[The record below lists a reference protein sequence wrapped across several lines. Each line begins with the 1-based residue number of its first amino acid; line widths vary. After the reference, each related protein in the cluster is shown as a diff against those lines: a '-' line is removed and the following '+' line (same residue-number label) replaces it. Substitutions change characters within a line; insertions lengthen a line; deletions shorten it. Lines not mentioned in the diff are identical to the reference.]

1 MYLCIDFIYNMYMV
15 MNKKKCLYV
24 ALASVM
30 LATSC
35 SSEQD
40 TMGGRISNR
49 SILFNPTVPHAT
61 SSRAVETTIDNL
73 DAFKVTA
80 FLPGADNY
88 MENVAYTKA
97 DGAWSTNEGNF
108 FWPTSSE
115 YLNFYAYAPAEPC
128 KMATSEDADGAS
140 FSIDHQFQR
149 LENFSPNAAAAEQKD
164 FIYAYAKGNLEEN
177 GTDGVD
183 IKFKHALSQITVAA
197 KNDNKAYTVKV
208 SGVKIGNIMSK
219 STFSFPSTGGDGN
232 DASWTQDSQTGSYT
246 TEWESSAVEL
256 SSDVKDFKDQG
267 NVPFMLIPQSLT
279 STNKASEG
287 AYIALK
293 VSIAM
298 QGGKVLCSDKWAYV
312 GIGGSWQMGK
322 RYNYT
327 LDFSNGAGQDA
338 DGNLIIS
345 GKGIKLSVNM
355 GDWTAED
362 VDLPKVD
369 NTLPELPAIANCL
382 ILDPTGANVGKID
395 VVNNINI
402 FWSNPDVGDAAN
414 VLDKKSEWVAEV
426 IWQDINSRAINFC
439 NAAGNIISGDTYEG
453 TGNQPL
459 YVKAVGGK
467 KGNVVVGVK
476 KKGTGNDAYLW
487 SWHLWIT
494 EEPKLIGGFMDRN
507 LGATSATPS
516 DGDKTYGLY
525 YQFGR
530 KDPFT
535 GDINRYDINGTS
547 IGKTTVADGKV
558 TFAKAMQTPE
568 VFYTYG
574 SSSGSDWASPNNYT
588 TKKWNDI
595 TDAAGKSLFD
605 PSPKGWRLPSKE
617 EYSNFSSTTFTWD
630 SSNKGRTYEGNWFPA
645 AGCRYSYTGSMNY
658 VGSYGCDWSSSPYD
672 GNNGYNLYFYSG
684 GVSPSYNYNRA
695 DGFSVRC
702 VQE

>member
-1 MYLCIDFIYNMYMV
+1 M
-15 MNKKKCLYV
+15 KKKYSLYV

-35 SSEQD
+35 SNEQD
-40 TMGGRISNR
+40 VMGGRISNR

-219 STFSFPSTGGDGN
+219 STFSFPTTGGDGN

-322 RYNYT
+322 HYT
-327 LDFSNGAGQDA
+327 YTVDFSDGAGQDET
-338 DGNLIIS
+338 GKQLIS
-345 GKGIKLSVNM
+345 GKEMVLNVKVSPWNEKGIAPLEKVIT
-355 GDWTAED
+355 GTA
-362 VDLPKVD
+362 
-369 NTLPELPAIANCL
+369 TR
-382 ILDPTGANVGKID
+382 T
-395 VVNNINI
+395 
-402 FWSNPDVGDAAN
+402 F
-414 VLDKKSEWVAEV
+414 
-426 IWQDINSRAINFC
+426 
-439 NAAGNIISGDTYEG
+439 TY
-453 TGNQPL
+453 
-459 YVKAVGGK
+459 KVGGRNGTQYRITPDAS
-467 KGNVVVGVK
+467 GNWSIPVSKFNGGKNTSDMFYNCGELTSIDLSGWNTSNVTDMNYMFYACSSLTFLDLSGWNTSNVTNMNSMFGNCKNLTTLDVSHFNTSNVTIMWNMFCSCSSLTSLDLSGWNTSNVTIMDNMFGGCSSLTTLDLSGWNTSLVTNMESMFSGCSSLTTLDLSHFNTSNVTTMQHMFSGCSSLTTLDLSHFNTSNVTDMGVMFYGCSSLKTIRMVGC
-476 KKGTGNDAYLW
+476 
-487 SWHLWIT
+487 S
-494 EEPKLIGGFMDRN
+494 
-507 LGATSATPS
+507 SATVDKIKAQLAT
-516 DGDKTYGLY
+516 DG
-525 YQFGR
+525 
-530 KDPFT
+530 
-535 GDINRYDINGTS
+535 ITS
-547 IGKTTVADGKV
+547 CTIET
-558 TFAKAMQTPE
+558 E
-568 VFYTYG
+568 
-574 SSSGSDWASPNNYT
+574 
-588 TKKWNDI
+588 
-595 TDAAGKSLFD
+595 
-605 PSPKGWRLPSKE
+605 
-617 EYSNFSSTTFTWD
+617 
-630 SSNKGRTYEGNWFPA
+630 
-645 AGCRYSYTGSMNY
+645 
-658 VGSYGCDWSSSPYD
+658 
-672 GNNGYNLYFYSG
+672 
-684 GVSPSYNYNRA
+684 
-695 DGFSVRC
+695 
-702 VQE
+702 

>member
-1 MYLCIDFIYNMYMV
+1 M
-15 MNKKKCLYV
+15 KKKYSLYV

-35 SSEQD
+35 SNEQD
-40 TMGGRISNR
+40 VMGGRISNR

-97 DGAWSTNEGNF
+97 DGAWSTNDGNF

-115 YLNFYAYAPAEPC
+115 YLNFYAYAPADPC

-140 FSIDHQFQR
+140 FSIDHQFQK

-219 STFSFPSTGGDGN
+219 STFSFPTTGGDGN

-322 RYNYT
+322 HYT
-327 LDFSNGAGQDA
+327 YTVDFSDGAGQDET
-338 DGNLIIS
+338 GKQLIS
-345 GKGIKLSVNM
+345 GKEMVLNVKVSPWNEKGIAPLEKVIT
-355 GDWTAED
+355 GTA
-362 VDLPKVD
+362 
-369 NTLPELPAIANCL
+369 TR
-382 ILDPTGANVGKID
+382 T
-395 VVNNINI
+395 
-402 FWSNPDVGDAAN
+402 F
-414 VLDKKSEWVAEV
+414 
-426 IWQDINSRAINFC
+426 
-439 NAAGNIISGDTYEG
+439 TY
-453 TGNQPL
+453 
-459 YVKAVGGK
+459 KVGGRNGTQYRITPDAS
-467 KGNVVVGVK
+467 GNWSIPVSKFNGGKNTSDMFYNCGELTSIDLSGWNTSNVTDMNYMFYACSSLTFLDLSGWNTSNVTNMNSMFGNCKNLTTLDVSHFNTSNVTIMWNMFCSCSSLTSLDLSGWNTSNVTIMDNMFGGCSSLTTLDLSGWNTSLVTNMESMFSGCSSLTTLDLSHFNTSNVTTMQHMFSGCSSLTTLDLSHFNTSNVTDMGVMFYGCSSLKTIRMVGC
-476 KKGTGNDAYLW
+476 
-487 SWHLWIT
+487 S
-494 EEPKLIGGFMDRN
+494 
-507 LGATSATPS
+507 SATVDKIKAQLAT
-516 DGDKTYGLY
+516 DG
-525 YQFGR
+525 
-530 KDPFT
+530 
-535 GDINRYDINGTS
+535 ITS
-547 IGKTTVADGKV
+547 CTIET
-558 TFAKAMQTPE
+558 E
-568 VFYTYG
+568 
-574 SSSGSDWASPNNYT
+574 
-588 TKKWNDI
+588 
-595 TDAAGKSLFD
+595 
-605 PSPKGWRLPSKE
+605 
-617 EYSNFSSTTFTWD
+617 
-630 SSNKGRTYEGNWFPA
+630 
-645 AGCRYSYTGSMNY
+645 
-658 VGSYGCDWSSSPYD
+658 
-672 GNNGYNLYFYSG
+672 
-684 GVSPSYNYNRA
+684 
-695 DGFSVRC
+695 
-702 VQE
+702 

>member
-1 MYLCIDFIYNMYMV
+1 M
-15 MNKKKCLYV
+15 
-24 ALASVM
+24 
-30 LATSC
+30 
-35 SSEQD
+35 
-40 TMGGRISNR
+40 
-49 SILFNPTVPHAT
+49 PHAT

-128 KMATSEDADGAS
+128 KMATTEDADGAS
-140 FSIDHQFQR
+140 FSIDHQFQK

-208 SGVKIGNIMSK
+208 SGVKIGNVMSK

-232 DASWTQDSQTGSYT
+232 DASWSQDSQTGEYT

-279 STNKASEG
+279 STNKASDG

-312 GIGGSWQMGK
+312 GIGGSWQMGM

-327 LDFSNGAGQDA
+327 LDFSNGAGQDT

-345 GKGIKLSVNM
+345 GKGIKLTVNM

-362 VDLPKVD
+362 MTEKVISG
-369 NTLPELPAIANCL
+369 TATREF
-382 ILDPTGANVGKID
+382 TYNVGEMKNMVTPDASGNWSIPVAKFNGITSTTRMFNSCESITSMD
-395 VVNNINI
+395 VSSWNTYKVTRMDHMFKDCKNLASFDLRHFDTSNVTDMDGMFNSCNSLTSLDLSHFNTSNVTSMNYMFYECNSLTSLDLSGWNTSKVTDMNNMFSYCRSLTSLDLSHFNT
-402 FWSNPDVGDAAN
+402 SNVTSMN
-414 VLDKKSEWVAEV
+414 YMFYECNSLTSLDL
-426 IWQDINSRAINFC
+426 
-439 NAAGNIISGDTYEG
+439 SGW
-453 TGNQPL
+453 N
-459 YVKAVGGK
+459 
-467 KGNVVVGVK
+467 
-476 KKGTGNDAYLW
+476 
-487 SWHLWIT
+487 
-494 EEPKLIGGFMDRN
+494 
-507 LGATSATPS
+507 TSKVT
-516 DGDKTYGLY
+516 DMNYM
-525 YQFGR
+525 FGR
-530 KDPFT
+530 CTALTSLDLSGWDT
-535 GDINRYDINGTS
+535 SNVTS
-547 IGKTTVADGKV
+547 IGTLLYDCTSLTTLDLSGWEISNVTYIGGMFNWCQSLTTIRMKGCNEATINKIKAELASDG
-558 TFAKAMQTPE
+558 
-568 VFYTYG
+568 
-574 SSSGSDWASPNNYT
+574 
-588 TKKWNDI
+588 I
-595 TDAAGKSLFD
+595 TDCTIVTK
-605 PSPKGWRLPSKE
+605 
-617 EYSNFSSTTFTWD
+617 
-630 SSNKGRTYEGNWFPA
+630 
-645 AGCRYSYTGSMNY
+645 
-658 VGSYGCDWSSSPYD
+658 
-672 GNNGYNLYFYSG
+672 
-684 GVSPSYNYNRA
+684 
-695 DGFSVRC
+695 
-702 VQE
+702 

>member
-1 MYLCIDFIYNMYMV
+1 MSRMLWGGVNLSNQTIQINP
-15 MNKKKCLYV
+15 
-24 ALASVM
+24 SV
-30 LATSC
+30 
-35 SSEQD
+35 
-40 TMGGRISNR
+40 GH
-49 SILFNPTVPHAT
+49 P

-128 KMATSEDADGAS
+128 KMATTEDADGAS
-140 FSIDHQFQR
+140 FSIGHQFQK

-183 IKFKHALSQITVAA
+183 IKFKHALSQITIAA

-208 SGVKIGNIMSK
+208 SGVKIGNVMSK

-232 DASWTQDSQTGSYT
+232 DASWSQDSQTGSYT
-246 TEWESSAVEL
+246 TEWENGAVEL

-279 STNKASEG
+279 SANKAADG

-327 LDFSNGAGQDA
+327 LDFSNGAGQDGE
-338 DGNLIIS
+338 GNLIIS
-345 GKGIKLSVNM
+345 GKGIRLSVNM

-362 VDLPKVD
+362 VDIPEN
-369 NTLPELPAIANCL
+369 NTLPELPATANCL
-382 ILDPTGANVGKID
+382 ILDPTGDNVGKID

-426 IWQDINSRAINFC
+426 IWQDIDSRAINFC
-439 NAAGNIISGDTYEG
+439 NAAGDVVPGDSYEG
-453 TGNQPL
+453 KGNQPL

-476 KKGTGNDAYLW
+476 KKGAGNDAYLW

-494 EEPKLIGGFMDRN
+494 EEPQLVGGFMDRN
-507 LGATSATPS
+507 LGATSATPT
-516 DGDKTYGLY
+516 DGSKTYGLY

-535 GDINRYDINGTS
+535 GDINRYDINGNS
-547 IGKTTVADGKV
+547 VGKTTITSGLE

-568 VFYTYG
+568 VFYTLAG
-574 SSSGSDWASPNNYT
+574 DWAWPNNYT
-588 TKKWNDI
+588 SKNWNDI
-595 TDAAGKSLFD
+595 TDANGKSLFD
-605 PSPKGWRLPSKE
+605 PSPEGWRLPSKE
-617 EYSNFSSTTFTWD
+617 EYSNFSTSTFTWD
-630 SSNKGRTYEGNWFPA
+630 YSNKGRTYEGNWFPA
-645 AGCRYSYTGSMNY
+645 AGYRGSNNGSMY
-658 VGSYGCDWSSSPYD
+658 AVGILGYSWSLSPHSDDDGYLLNFDSSSVYPYYD
-672 GNNGYNLYFYSG
+672 SR
-684 GVSPSYNYNRA
+684 RA
-695 DGFSVRC
+695 CGFSLRC

>member
-30 LATSC
+30 LVTSC
-35 SSEQD
+35 SNEQD
-40 TMGGRISNR
+40 VMGGRISNR
-49 SILFNPTVPHAT
+49 SILLNPTVPHAA

-97 DGAWSTNEGNF
+97 DGAWSTNDGNF

-128 KMATSEDADGAS
+128 KMATTEDADGAS
-140 FSIDHQFQR
+140 FSIGHQFQK
-149 LENFSPNAAAAEQKD
+149 LENFSPNAAAAGQKD

-208 SGVKIGNIMSK
+208 SGVKIGNVMSK
-219 STFSFPSTGGDGN
+219 STFSFPSTGGDGT

-246 TEWESSAVEL
+246 TEWESGAVEL

-267 NVPFMLIPQSLT
+267 NVPFMLIPQALT
-279 STNKASEG
+279 SANKAADG

-312 GIGGSWQMGK
+312 GIGDSWQMGK

-362 VDLPKVD
+362 VDIPEKV
-369 NTLPELPAIANCL
+369 
-382 ILDPTGANVGKID
+382 
-395 VVNNINI
+395 
-402 FWSNPDVGDAAN
+402 
-414 VLDKKSEWVAEV
+414 
-426 IWQDINSRAINFC
+426 
-439 NAAGNIISGDTYEG
+439 ISGTATKAFTYK
-453 TGNQPL
+453 L
-459 YVKAVGGK
+459 GGK
-467 KGNVVVGVK
+467 
-476 KKGTGNDAYLW
+476 
-487 SWHLWIT
+487 
-494 EEPKLIGGFMDRN
+494 
-507 LGATSATPS
+507 
-516 DGDKTYGLY
+516 
-525 YQFGR
+525 
-530 KDPFT
+530 
-535 GDINRYDINGTS
+535 NGTS
-547 IGKTTVADGKV
+547 YEVTPDASGNWSVPAAMFKGVTDMTGMFRDCRSLTTLDLSGWNTSKV
-558 TFAKAMQTPE
+558 TNMFGMFYYCNSLTSLNVSGWNTSNVTDMGGMFARCSALTSLDLSGWNTSNVTNMYAMFDNCTKLTSLD
-568 VFYTYG
+568 V
-574 SSSGSDWASPNNYT
+574 SGWNTSNVNNMDGMFARCNKLTSLDVSGWNTSNVNNMKEMFLNCSKLTSLDVSGWNTSNVTDMDGMYWGCENLT
-588 TKKWNDI
+588 SLDVSGWNTSNVTNMFGMFGFCRSLTKLDVSGWDTSNVTNMCSMLNVCENLTSLDLSGWNTSNV
-595 TDAAGKSLFD
+595 TDM
-605 PSPKGWRLPSKE
+605 
-617 EYSNFSSTTFTWD
+617 
-630 SSNKGRTYEGNWFPA
+630 
-645 AGCRYSYTGSMNY
+645 GSMF
-658 VGSYGCDWSSSPYD
+658 YGCKKLKVIRMVGCDESTINKFKAQLESD
-672 GNNGYNLYFYSG
+672 GITGCTI
-684 GVSPSYNYNRA
+684 VT
-695 DGFSVRC
+695 
-702 VQE
+702 E

>member
-1 MYLCIDFIYNMYMV
+1 MSRTLW
-15 MNKKKCLYV
+15 
-24 ALASVM
+24 
-30 LATSC
+30 
-35 SSEQD
+35 
-40 TMGGRISNR
+40 GGVNLSNR

-97 DGAWSTNEGNF
+97 DGAWSTNEGSF
-108 FWPTSSE
+108 FWPTASE

-140 FSIDHQFQR
+140 FSIDHQFQK

-177 GTDGVD
+177 GMDGVD
-183 IKFKHALSQITVAA
+183 IKFKHALSQITIAA

-327 LDFSNGAGQDA
+327 LDFSNGAGQDEN
-338 DGNLIIS
+338 GKQIIS
-345 GKGIKLSVNM
+345 GKEMVLKVKVTPW
-355 GDWTAED
+355 DAKA
-362 VDLPKVD
+362 VDLPEKV
-369 NTLPELPAIANCL
+369 I
-382 ILDPTGANVGKID
+382 TGTASASFAYN
-395 VVNNINI
+395 
-402 FWSNPDVGDAAN
+402 
-414 VLDKKSEWVAEV
+414 
-426 IWQDINSRAINFC
+426 
-439 NAAGNIISGDTYEG
+439 
-453 TGNQPL
+453 
-459 YVKAVGGK
+459 VGGK
-467 KGNVVVGVK
+467 SGTRYTVTPDASGNWSIPVAKFDGVTNMSDMFRACRK
-476 KKGTGNDAYLW
+476 LTSLDVSGWNTSNVTDMNNMFYICENLTSLDVSGWNTSNVTDMNYMFYECENLKTLDVSGWDVSNVTNMNSMLAGCSKLTTLNLSGWNTSSVTNMYQLFSGCSSLSSLDLSGWNT
-487 SWHLWIT
+487 SKIT
-494 EEPKLIGGFMDRN
+494 DMQYMFKDCSSLTSLDVSHFNTSNVTDMTYMFGGCSSLSSLDLSGWNTSNVTDMGVMFSGCSKLTTLN
-507 LGATSATPS
+507 LNGWDTS
-516 DGDKTYGLY
+516 
-525 YQFGR
+525 
-530 KDPFT
+530 
-535 GDINRYDINGTS
+535 
-547 IGKTTVADGKV
+547 KV
-558 TFAKAMQTPE
+558 TDMQQMFKDCSSLKALDVSHFNTSSVTTMWCM
-568 VFYTYG
+568 FYNCRSLTSLNLSG
-574 SSSGSDWASPNNYT
+574 WDMSKVTQMDAMFSGCSSLKTIRMVGCSEETVDKIKGAMPSGCT
-588 TKKWNDI
+588 IVT
-595 TDAAGKSLFD
+595 
-605 PSPKGWRLPSKE
+605 E
-617 EYSNFSSTTFTWD
+617 
-630 SSNKGRTYEGNWFPA
+630 
-645 AGCRYSYTGSMNY
+645 
-658 VGSYGCDWSSSPYD
+658 
-672 GNNGYNLYFYSG
+672 
-684 GVSPSYNYNRA
+684 
-695 DGFSVRC
+695 
-702 VQE
+702 

>member
-1 MYLCIDFIYNMYMV
+1 MSRTLWGVN
-15 MNKKKCLYV
+15 L
-24 ALASVM
+24 
-30 LATSC
+30 
-35 SSEQD
+35 
-40 TMGGRISNR
+40 SNR

-128 KMATSEDADGAS
+128 KMATTEDADGAS
-140 FSIDHQFQR
+140 FSIDHQFQK

-183 IKFKHALSQITVAA
+183 IKFKHALSQITIAT

-208 SGVKIGNIMSK
+208 SGVKIGNVMSK

-232 DASWTQDSQTGSYT
+232 DASWSQDSQTGSYT
-246 TEWESSAVEL
+246 TEWENGAVEL
-256 SSDVKDFKDQG
+256 SSDVKDFKEQG

-279 STNKASEG
+279 SANKAADG

-312 GIGGSWQMGK
+312 GIGDSWQMGK

-362 VDLPKVD
+362 KNIPDYSLPK
-369 NTLPELPAIANCL
+369 LPATANCL
-382 ILDPTGANVGKID
+382 ILDPTGTNVGKID
-395 VVNNINI
+395 VANNINI
-402 FWSNPDVGDAAN
+402 FWSNPDVGDATN

-426 IWQDINSRAINFC
+426 IWQDINARAINFC

-453 TGNQPL
+453 KGNQPL

-476 KKGTGNDAYLW
+476 KKGAGDDAYLW

-494 EEPKLIGGFMDRN
+494 EEPQLIGGFMDRN
-507 LGATSATPS
+507 LGAMSANPS

-535 GDINRYDINGTS
+535 GDIDRYDINGTS
-547 IGKTTVADGKV
+547 IGKTTVTSGKV
-558 TFAKAMQTPE
+558 TFAKAMQTPA
-568 VFYTYG
+568 VFYLFDN
-574 SSSGSDWASPNNYT
+574 SSCPDWASPNNYIS
-588 TKKWNDI
+588 KKWNDI
-595 TDAAGKSLFD
+595 TDANGKSLFD
-605 PSPKGWRLPSKE
+605 PSPEGWRLPSKD
-617 EYSNFSSTTFTWD
+617 EYSSFSTTTFIWD
-630 SSNKGRTYEGNWFPA
+630 NNNKGRTYNTNWFPA
-645 AGCRYSYTGSMNY
+645 AGYLLANNGRVYC
-658 VGSYGCDWSSSPYD
+658 VGSDGSYCSSSPYD
-672 GNNGYNLYFYSG
+672 DRNYYNLHFTSGYVDPYYSIARTHG
-684 GVSPSYNYNRA
+684 C
-695 DGFSVRC
+695 SVRC

>member
-1 MYLCIDFIYNMYMV
+1 M
-15 MNKKKCLYV
+15 KKKHCLYV

-35 SSEQD
+35 SNEQD
-40 TMGGRISNR
+40 TMEVRISNR
-49 SILFNPTVPHAT
+49 SILLNPTVPHAA

-140 FSIDHQFQR
+140 FSIDHQFQK
-149 LENFSPNAAAAEQKD
+149 LENFSPKADAAEQKD

-208 SGVKIGNIMSK
+208 SGVKIGNVMSK
-219 STFSFPSTGGDGN
+219 STFSFPSTGGDGT

-246 TEWESSAVEL
+246 TEWESGAVEL

-267 NVPFMLIPQSLT
+267 NVPFMLIPQALT
-279 STNKASEG
+279 SANKAADG

-312 GIGGSWQMGK
+312 GIGDSWQMGK

-327 LDFSNGAGQDA
+327 LDFSNGAGQDEE
-338 DGNLIIS
+338 GNQLIS
-345 GKGIKLSVNM
+345 GKDIKLNVNI
-355 GDWTAED
+355 GDWTAEG
-362 VDLPKVD
+362 VNLP
-369 NTLPELPAIANCL
+369 NYSLPELPATANCL

-402 FWSNPDVGDAAN
+402 FWSNPNVGDAAN

-439 NAAGNIISGDTYEG
+439 NASGNVISGNTYEG
-453 TGNQPL
+453 KGNQPL
-459 YVKAVGGK
+459 YVKTVGGK
-467 KGNVVVGVK
+467 KGNIVVGVK
-476 KKGTGNDAYLW
+476 KKGAGNDAYLW

-494 EEPKLIGGFMDRN
+494 EEPQLVGGFMDRN
-507 LGATSATPS
+507 LGAMSATPS
-516 DGDKTYGLY
+516 DGAKTHGLY

-535 GDINRYDINGTS
+535 GDIDRYDINGTS
-547 IGKTTVADGKV
+547 IGKTTVTSGKV
-558 TFAKAMQTPE
+558 TFAKAMQTPA

-574 SSSGSDWASPNNYT
+574 NSSTYDWASPNNYT
-588 TKKWNDI
+588 SKKWNDI

-605 PSPKGWRLPSKE
+605 PSPKGWRLPNRE
-617 EYSNFSSTTFTWD
+617 NFSNFSTTTFTWD

-645 AGCRYSYTGSMNY
+645 AGYRLSYYGS
-658 VGSYGCDWSSSPYD
+658 VGSVGSNGNYWSSSPYN
-672 GNNGYNLYFYSG
+672 GNYGYSLDFSSG
-684 GVSPSYNYNRA
+684 DVIPSNDSNRA
-695 DGFSVRC
+695 VGFSVRC

>member
-35 SSEQD
+35 SNEQD
-40 TMGGRISNR
+40 VMGGVNLSNQT
-49 SILFNPTVPHAT
+49 IQINPSVGHP

-97 DGAWSTNEGNF
+97 DGAWSTNDGNF

-115 YLNFYAYAPAEPC
+115 YLNFYAYAPADPC

-140 FSIDHQFQR
+140 FSIDHQFQK

-183 IKFKHALSQITVAA
+183 IKFKHALSQITIAA

-208 SGVKIGNIMSK
+208 SGVKIGNVMSK

-232 DASWTQDSQTGSYT
+232 DASWSQDSQTGSYT
-246 TEWESSAVEL
+246 TSLSEAVTLGSDATDFSA
-256 SSDVKDFKDQG
+256 KG

-279 STNKASEG
+279 STSKAYDG

-312 GIGGSWQMGK
+312 GIGDSWEMGK

-338 DGNLIIS
+338 EGNLIIS

-355 GDWTAED
+355 GDWTAEEFGD
-362 VDLPKVD
+362 VEEKFICGTAD
-369 NTLPELPAIANCL
+369 NE
-382 ILDPTGANVGKID
+382 
-395 VVNNINI
+395 
-402 FWSNPDVGDAAN
+402 F
-414 VLDKKSEWVAEV
+414 
-426 IWQDINSRAINFC
+426 
-439 NAAGNIISGDTYEG
+439 TY
-453 TGNQPL
+453 
-459 YVKAVGGK
+459 YVGGLDGTSYK
-467 KGNVVVGVK
+467 VTPDASGNWSIPVAVFEGITSTKYMFSECGSITSLDLSNFDTRNVIDMGAMFIHCSGLTSLDLSGWDTSNV
-476 KKGTGNDAYLW
+476 TDMDSMFFDCLYLETIRMAGC
-487 SWHLWIT
+487 S
-494 EEPKLIGGFMDRN
+494 E
-507 LGATSATPS
+507 ATINKIKTQLAS
-516 DGDKTYGLY
+516 DGI
-525 YQFGR
+525 
-530 KDPFT
+530 T
-535 GDINRYDINGTS
+535 GCTI
-547 IGKTTVADGKV
+547 V
-558 TFAKAMQTPE
+558 TE
-568 VFYTYG
+568 
-574 SSSGSDWASPNNYT
+574 
-588 TKKWNDI
+588 
-595 TDAAGKSLFD
+595 
-605 PSPKGWRLPSKE
+605 
-617 EYSNFSSTTFTWD
+617 
-630 SSNKGRTYEGNWFPA
+630 
-645 AGCRYSYTGSMNY
+645 
-658 VGSYGCDWSSSPYD
+658 
-672 GNNGYNLYFYSG
+672 
-684 GVSPSYNYNRA
+684 
-695 DGFSVRC
+695 
-702 VQE
+702 

>member
-1 MYLCIDFIYNMYMV
+1 
-15 MNKKKCLYV
+15 
-24 ALASVM
+24 M
-30 LATSC
+30 LW
-35 SSEQD
+35 
-40 TMGGRISNR
+40 GVNLSNR

-97 DGAWSTNEGNF
+97 DGAWSTNDGNF

-115 YLNFYAYAPAEPC
+115 YLNFYAYAPADPC

-140 FSIDHQFQR
+140 FSIDHQFQK

-183 IKFKHALSQITVAA
+183 IKFKHALSQITIAA

-208 SGVKIGNIMSK
+208 SGVKIGNVMSK
-219 STFSFPSTGGDGN
+219 STFSFPSSGGEGN
-232 DASWTQDSQTGSYT
+232 DASWAQDSQTGEYT

-256 SSDVKDFKDQG
+256 SSDVKDFKNQG

-279 STNKASEG
+279 STNKAADG

-312 GIGGSWQMGK
+312 GIGDSWQMGK

-345 GKGIKLSVNM
+345 GKNIKLSVNI
-355 GDWTAED
+355 GDWTAEG
-362 VDLPKVD
+362 VNLP
-369 NTLPELPAIANCL
+369 NYSLPELPATANCL

-402 FWSNPDVGDAAN
+402 FWSNPAVGDAAN

-426 IWQDINSRAINFC
+426 IWQDIDSRAINFC
-439 NAAGNIISGDTYEG
+439 NAAGDVVPGDSYEG
-453 TGNQPL
+453 KGNQPL

-476 KKGTGNDAYLW
+476 KKGAGNDAYLW

-494 EEPKLIGGFMDRN
+494 EEPQLVGGFMDRN
-507 LGATSATPS
+507 LGATSATPT
-516 DGDKTYGLY
+516 DGSKTYGLY

-535 GDINRYDINGTS
+535 GDINRYDINGNS
-547 IGKTTVADGKV
+547 VGKTTITSGLE

-568 VFYTYG
+568 VFYTLAG
-574 SSSGSDWASPNNYT
+574 DWAWPNNYT
-588 TKKWNDI
+588 SKNWNDI
-595 TDAAGKSLFD
+595 TDANGKSLFD
-605 PSPKGWRLPSKE
+605 PSPEGWRLPSKE
-617 EYSNFSSTTFTWD
+617 EYSNFSTSTFTWD
-630 SSNKGRTYEGNWFPA
+630 YSNKGRTYEGNWFPA
-645 AGCRYSYTGSMNY
+645 AGYRGSNNGSMY
-658 VGSYGCDWSSSPYD
+658 AVGILGYSWSLSPHSDDDGYLLNFDSSSVYPYYD
-672 GNNGYNLYFYSG
+672 SR
-684 GVSPSYNYNRA
+684 RA
-695 DGFSVRC
+695 CGFSLRC

>member
-1 MYLCIDFIYNMYMV
+1 MYMV

-35 SSEQD
+35 SSELD

-61 SSRAVETTIDNL
+61 SSRAVETSIDNL

-97 DGAWSTNEGNF
+97 DGAWSTNEGSF

-128 KMATSEDADGAS
+128 KIATSEDADGAS
-140 FSIDHQFQR
+140 FSIDHQFQK

-164 FIYAYAKGNLEEN
+164 FIYAYAKGNLEDN

-208 SGVKIGNIMSK
+208 SGVKIGNVMSK
-219 STFSFPSTGGDGN
+219 STFSFPSSGGDGS
-232 DASWTQDSQTGSYT
+232 DASWSQDSQTGSYT
-246 TEWESSAVEL
+246 TEWESDAVEL

-279 STNKASEG
+279 STSKAADG

-312 GIGGSWQMGK
+312 GIGDSWQMGK

-345 GKGIKLSVNM
+345 GKNIKLNVTVS
-355 GDWTAED
+355 GFT
-362 VDLPKVD
+362 
-369 NTLPELPAIANCL
+369 PE
-382 ILDPTGANVGKID
+382 
-395 VVNNINI
+395 
-402 FWSNPDVGDAAN
+402 
-414 VLDKKSEWVAEV
+414 
-426 IWQDINSRAINFC
+426 
-439 NAAGNIISGDTYEG
+439 
-453 TGNQPL
+453 
-459 YVKAVGGK
+459 
-467 KGNVVVGVK
+467 
-476 KKGTGNDAYLW
+476 
-487 SWHLWIT
+487 
-494 EEPKLIGGFMDRN
+494 
-507 LGATSATPS
+507 
-516 DGDKTYGLY
+516 DKTV
-525 YQFGR
+525 
-530 KDPFT
+530 
-535 GDINRYDINGTS
+535 N
-547 IGKTTVADGKV
+547 A
-558 TFAKAMQTPE
+558 
-568 VFYTYG
+568 
-574 SSSGSDWASPNNYT
+574 
-588 TKKWNDI
+588 
-595 TDAAGKSLFD
+595 
-605 PSPKGWRLPSKE
+605 
-617 EYSNFSSTTFTWD
+617 
-630 SSNKGRTYEGNWFPA
+630 
-645 AGCRYSYTGSMNY
+645 
-658 VGSYGCDWSSSPYD
+658 
-672 GNNGYNLYFYSG
+672 
-684 GVSPSYNYNRA
+684 
-695 DGFSVRC
+695 
-702 VQE
+702 

>member
-35 SSEQD
+35 SNEQD
-40 TMGGRISNR
+40 VMGGVNLSNR
-49 SILFNPTVPHAT
+49 SILLNPTVPHAA

-140 FSIDHQFQR
+140 FSIDHQFQK
-149 LENFSPNAAAAEQKD
+149 LENFSPKAAAAEQKD

-183 IKFKHALSQITVAA
+183 IKFKHALSQITIAA

-208 SGVKIGNIMSK
+208 SGVKIGNVMSK

-232 DASWTQDSQTGSYT
+232 DASWSQDSQTGSYT
-246 TEWESSAVEL
+246 TEWENGAVEL

-279 STNKASEG
+279 SANKAADG

-312 GIGGSWQMGK
+312 GIGDSWEMGK

-327 LDFSNGAGQDA
+327 LDFSDGAGQDEN
-338 DGNLIIS
+338 GKQLIS
-345 GKGIKLSVNM
+345 GKEMVLNVKVSPWNEKGIAPLEKVIT
-355 GDWTAED
+355 GTA
-362 VDLPKVD
+362 
-369 NTLPELPAIANCL
+369 
-382 ILDPTGANVGKID
+382 
-395 VVNNINI
+395 
-402 FWSNPDVGDAAN
+402 SAAF
-414 VLDKKSEWVAEV
+414 SY
-426 IWQDINSRAINFC
+426 R
-439 NAAGNIISGDTYEG
+439 
-453 TGNQPL
+453 
-459 YVKAVGGK
+459 VGGRWGTQYRITPDAS
-467 KGNVVVGVK
+467 GN
-476 KKGTGNDAYLW
+476 W
-487 SWHLWIT
+487 SI
-494 EEPKLIGGFMDRN
+494 PVSKFNGGKN
-507 LGATSATPS
+507 TSHMFR
-516 DGDKTYGLY
+516 DCGEL
-525 YQFGR
+525 
-530 KDPFT
+530 
-535 GDINRYDINGTS
+535 TS
-547 IGKTTVADGKV
+547 IDL
-558 TFAKAMQTPE
+558 
-568 VFYTYG
+568 
-574 SSSGSDWASPNNYT
+574 SG
-588 TKKWNDI
+588 WNTENVID
-595 TDAAGKSLFD
+595 
-605 PSPKGWRLPSKE
+605 
-617 EYSNFSSTTFTWD
+617 
-630 SSNKGRTYEGNWFPA
+630 
-645 AGCRYSYTGSMNY
+645 MNY
-658 VGSYGCDWSSSPYD
+658 MFYNCHYLTTLNLSGWNTSNVSNMSYMFYACSSLKTLDVSGWDVSNVTNMDSMFGNCNSLTSLDVSHFNTSNVTIMWNMFCSCRSLTSLDLSHFNTSNVTNMNNMFGDCGELTSIDLSGWDMSKVANMEYMFSTCKKLKTIRMVGCSEETINKIKARLATDGITGC
-672 GNNGYNLYFYSG
+672 NI
-684 GVSPSYNYNRA
+684 VT
-695 DGFSVRC
+695 
-702 VQE
+702 E

>member
-1 MYLCIDFIYNMYMV
+1 M
-15 MNKKKCLYV
+15 KKKNCLYV

-35 SSEQD
+35 SNEQD
-40 TMGGRISNR
+40 VIGGVNLSNR

-61 SSRAVETTIDNL
+61 SSRAGETTIDNL

-128 KMATSEDADGAS
+128 KMATTEDADGAS
-140 FSIDHQFQR
+140 FSIGHQFQK

-183 IKFKHALSQITVAA
+183 IKFKHALSQITIAA

-208 SGVKIGNIMSK
+208 SGVKIGNVMSK

-232 DASWTQDSQTGSYT
+232 DASWSQDSQTGSYT
-246 TEWESSAVEL
+246 TEWENGAVEL

-279 STNKASEG
+279 SANKAADG

-327 LDFSNGAGQDA
+327 LDFSNGAGQDGE
-338 DGNLIIS
+338 GNLIIS
-345 GKGIKLSVNM
+345 GKGIRLSVNM

-362 VDLPKVD
+362 VDIPEN
-369 NTLPELPAIANCL
+369 NTLPELPATANCL
-382 ILDPTGANVGKID
+382 ILDPTGDNVGKID

-426 IWQDINSRAINFC
+426 IWQDIDSRAINFC
-439 NAAGNIISGDTYEG
+439 NAAGDVVPGDSYEG
-453 TGNQPL
+453 KGNQPL

-476 KKGTGNDAYLW
+476 KKGAGNDAYLW

-494 EEPKLIGGFMDRN
+494 EEPQLVGGFMDRN
-507 LGATSATPS
+507 LGATSATPT
-516 DGDKTYGLY
+516 DGSKTYGLY

-535 GDINRYDINGTS
+535 GDINRYDINGNS
-547 IGKTTVADGKV
+547 VGKTTITSGLE

-568 VFYTYG
+568 VFYTLAG
-574 SSSGSDWASPNNYT
+574 DWAWPNNYT
-588 TKKWNDI
+588 SKNWNDI
-595 TDAAGKSLFD
+595 TDANGKSLFD
-605 PSPKGWRLPSKE
+605 PSPEGWRLPSKE
-617 EYSNFSSTTFTWD
+617 EYSNFSTSTFTWD
-630 SSNKGRTYEGNWFPA
+630 YSNKGRTYEGNWFPA
-645 AGCRYSYTGSMNY
+645 AGYRGSNNGSMY
-658 VGSYGCDWSSSPYD
+658 AVGILGYSWSLSPHSDDDGYLLNFDSSSVYPYYD
-672 GNNGYNLYFYSG
+672 SR
-684 GVSPSYNYNRA
+684 RA
-695 DGFSVRC
+695 CGFSLRC